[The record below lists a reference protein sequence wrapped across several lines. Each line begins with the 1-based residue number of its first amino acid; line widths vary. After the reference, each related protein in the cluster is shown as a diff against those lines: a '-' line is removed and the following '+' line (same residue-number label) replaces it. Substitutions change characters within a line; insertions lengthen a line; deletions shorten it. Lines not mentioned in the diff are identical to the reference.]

1 MSELVKGP
9 IADEETA
16 PFQTEGKGGF
26 SRVEKDNRKSAKVG
40 SCRFAESVVGSWAV

>member
-1 MSELVKGP
+1 MGVRVGQGP

-26 SRVEKDNRKSAKVG
+26 SRVEKDNRKSAKAG
-40 SCRFAESVVGSWAV
+40 SCRFAESVGIDDV